1 LIAAMY
7 PRPVMVEFADRDGT
21 TTPAWHE
28 RACAEVVPLARTW
41 QMEQK
46 WVRDSF
52 SGLHEIGGMRT
63 FEFLDQWLR
72 PQWGSARLPDS
83 DAVIEHPLGPQPLR
97 DTFRLGTTQPLFAGL
112 RLRLSRG
119 AAASAVVVRYGS
131 RPGARELGEVR
142 LEPAALSP
150 RAGWYNAR
158 IAPQT
163 SSPDAATMSKSALPK
178 PMPSSMACGPSAA
191 PPASTPFPS
200 HRNSWRN
207 HLRGL
212 SFNAHDQV
220 DDQVDGAKHAPGRE
234 QSAC

>member
-142 LEPAALSP
+142 LKPAALSP
-150 RAGWYNAR
+150 RAGWCNAR

-163 SSPDAATMSKSALPK
+163 L
-178 PMPSSMACGPSAA
+178 
-191 PPASTPFPS
+191 
-200 HRNSWRN
+200 
-207 HLRGL
+207 
-212 SFNAHDQV
+212 V
-220 DDQVDGAKHAPGRE
+220 PGRRYHVE
-234 QSAC
+234 VRVTQADAVIYGLRALGGAPRLDAFPFA